1 MQLIRLYSNKTSF
14 HTVNFK
20 PGVNFIVG
28 SATKQNKSNTKK
40 TYNGVGKSLL
50 IKLIDFCLACEA
62 VPEFSEKL
70 DGWEFTLEFETGGQ
84 KYISTRSTSKQQRIT
99 LNGEEMSTDVFRD
112 TFLGK
117 VFGITE
123 PINFLTWRSLI
134 TRFLRPRKESYVH
147 FDTTSSKETP
157 YSKLINTAYL
167 LGLDIELIQKKKDL
181 KTELDRIETMKTS
194 LENDE
199 IFKKYFTQ
207 DKEVDIE
214 IVDLEDKIK
223 NLKNL
228 LDAFQVSES
237 YYEIQQEADKLKY
250 DGQQIKN
257 RITLLQ
263 NSINQ
268 IDKTIEIRSDITP
281 GTIIDLYSEA
291 KQHLQ
296 KAVVKTLNEVTDFHI
311 ALMSER
317 KKRLLSEKEQLL
329 SEVKKLEKRRKE
341 TGDQLDERL
350 KFLGKHKALDEFVAI
365 NTKLSDL
372 NISLEKLKSYKGLLQ
387 EYQNKT
393 DEIGIS
399 FSEEN
404 IKTNHY
410 LTEVSSLVE
419 KNINTFRLFSKR
431 FYDDKAGGIEVKQN
445 KGINQVRFDINV
457 QIDDDTSD
465 GVNEVKIFCFDM
477 TLLLTRHNHS
487 VRFILHDS
495 RLYSNID
502 PRQRATL
509 FRLCDEYSASEKFQ
523 YIATVNEDQIES
535 VREHYSED
543 EYKKIIENNRI
554 LNLTDES
561 EESRLLGVHLNIDYE
576 K

>member
-14 HTVNFK
+14 HTVDFK
-20 PGVNFIVG
+20 PGVNLIVG
-28 SATKQNKSNTKK
+28 SATTKNKNDTKK

-50 IKLIDFCLACEA
+50 IKIIDFCLACEA
-62 VPEFSEKL
+62 VTEFSAKL
-70 DGWEFTLEFETGGQ
+70 IDWDFTLEFEVGGK

-99 LNGEEMSTDVFRD
+99 LNGEEMSIDAFRD
-112 TFLGK
+112 FFVDK
-117 VFGITE
+117 IFGITE
-123 PINFLTWRSLI
+123 PVHYLTWRSLI
-134 TRFLRPRKESYVH
+134 SRFLRPRKESYVH
-147 FDTTSSKETP
+147 FNSTSAKETP
-157 YSKLINTAYL
+157 YSKLINTSYL
-167 LGLDIELIQKKKDL
+167 LGLDIGLIQRKKEL
-181 KTELDRIETMKTS
+181 KVELDRIDTMKMS

-199 IFKKYFTQ
+199 IFQKYFTQ
-207 DKEVDIE
+207 DKDVDIE
-214 IVDLEDKIK
+214 VVDLEDKVK
-223 NLKNL
+223 TLKVFL
-228 LDAFQVSES
+228 ESFQVSDS
-237 YYEIQQEADKLKY
+237 YYDIQQEADKLKY

-263 NSINQ
+263 NSIIQ
-268 IDKTIEIRSDITP
+268 IDKTIEIKSDVTP
-281 GTIIDLYSEA
+281 ETIVKLYSEA

-296 KAVVKTLNEVTDFHI
+296 KAVIKTLEEVNDFHTT
-311 ALMSER
+311 LTRER
-317 KKRLLSEKEQLL
+317 KERLLSEKKQLF
-329 SEVKKLEKRRKE
+329 SEVETLEKKRKDA
-341 TGDQLDERL
+341 GDKLNEHL
-350 KFLGKHKALDEFVAI
+350 KFLGKHKALDEFVAV

-393 DEIGIS
+393 DEIGII

-404 IKTNHY
+404 IKTNNY
-410 LTEVSSLVE
+410 LTEAHSLTE
-419 KNINTFRLFSKR
+419 KNINTFRLLSKR

-457 QIDDDTSD
+457 HIDDDTSD

-477 TLLLTRHNHS
+477 TLLLTRHTHS

-509 FRLCDEYSASEKFQ
+509 FRLCDEYSTKGKFQ

-535 VREHYSED
+535 VREHYSKD
-543 EYKKIIENNRI
+543 EYKKIIGDNRI
-554 LNLTDES
+554 LDLTDES